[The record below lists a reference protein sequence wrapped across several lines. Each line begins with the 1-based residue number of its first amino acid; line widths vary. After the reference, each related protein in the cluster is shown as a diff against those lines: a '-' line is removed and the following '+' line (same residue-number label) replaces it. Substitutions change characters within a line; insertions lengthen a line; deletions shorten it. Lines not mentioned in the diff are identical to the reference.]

1 MLNKISNSLF
11 NDLNYKFIPLL
22 FAPVIFA
29 LSACA
34 PTGEG
39 SGANPGVEE
48 FPIAY
53 VKRKILLDN
62 NGNIEQPDIREP
74 LLSMPGGDLYLKSNS
89 SIGAVETNITSSI
102 TYGMGDVKDVNV
114 SYDGKTLIFS
124 LLPEDP
130 DPNDN
135 IDPKWDIY
143 SYNRITN
150 ELKRVIESNI
160 LAKEGDDIA
169 PHFLPDGR
177 IVFSSNR
184 QSKSRAILLDESLSK
199 PQFSS
204 QDEDDRTKA
213 LVLHVMNFD
222 GNNIEQISF
231 NQSHDLDPS
240 VLSDGR
246 ILFSRWDRMNN
257 NNAISLYTVLPDGS
271 QLQPYYGTH
280 DQSHDD
286 GNGNTVQFL
295 QPRELSDGRIIALS
309 RPYSDTFGGG
319 DIVIID
325 GKNFVDLNQTTA
337 VNQGAFTT
345 TALSK
350 ATVTDVQN
358 NDGLSLEGRYSSVYP
373 LNDNSNRM
381 LVSKGLCQI
390 DINSSTDI
398 TSPVIETHLCI
409 EPYLSDSTATPAYP
423 AYGIW
428 LYNRDDNTEKPVVI
442 AEPGM
447 MISNAVAMQPST
459 RPALNLGT
467 PDAELDAALKSEN
480 VGLLHIR
487 SVYDF
492 GDSSFDGCFFD
503 NDLDCTTATVSSVL
517 ALGDPM
523 QATAAQRP
531 ARFIRIVKA
540 VGLPDDNDPDL
551 TDPPDLSNRAF
562 GRSRRLGMKEIIGYS
577 QVQPDGSV
585 RVKVPADIAFYF
597 EILDKNAH
605 RIGPRHENW
614 LQVNKGA
621 TLECTGCHTHTTA
634 NNEPA
639 LPHGRSD
646 AEAPSINPGAPYDGY
661 TYANTENP
669 ATSSPYFA
677 SAGDTMAEVIARS
690 QGAQSVYT
698 AITPSINVAYTDDWT
713 DPAARAK
720 DTSFSFDYSGLSGLT
735 TAIPST
741 SPCETAWD
749 YTCRIVINYQEHI
762 QPIWEVDRGVN
773 TCTSCHSAVDVAD
786 TPMQPAAQLDLRGTV
801 SDDQPQQVQSY
812 RELFF
817 ADDFQEIVGGILT
830 DKLVPVP
837 VLDGNG
843 DPVLDGNGNP
853 RFEDIPDPALTLS
866 PSMST
871 NGARASRFMHKMYET
886 NLNTGVP
893 LSTPTVDHTNM
904 LTPAELRLIAEW
916 LDIGAQYFNNPFDPL
931 APEN

>member
-1 MLNKISNSLF
+1 MFNKILNSS
-11 NDLNYKFIPLL
+11 LNYLHNTFVGLLFFPLL
-22 FAPVIFA
+22 AT
-29 LSACA
+29 LSACTSA
-34 PTGEG
+34 GDG

-74 LLSMPGGDLYLKSNS
+74 LLSMPGGDLYLKANS
-89 SIGAVETNITSSI
+89 SIAAAEINITSSI
-102 TYGMGDVKDVNV
+102 TNGMGDVKDVNV
-114 SYDGKTLIFS
+114 SYDGKTLVFS

-130 DPNDN
+130 NPNDN
-135 IDPKWDIY
+135 NDPKWDIY
-143 SYNRITN
+143 SFNRITN
-150 ELKRVIESNI
+150 ELKRVIASDI
-160 LAKEGDDIA
+160 LAQEGDDIS

-184 QSKSRAILLDESLSK
+184 QSKSRAILLDENLSK

-204 QDEDDRTKA
+204 LDEDGRTKA
-213 LVLHVMNFD
+213 LVLHVMNPD
-222 GNNIEQISF
+222 GSNIEQISF

-246 ILFSRWDRMNN
+246 ILFSRWDRMNS
-257 NNAISLYTVLPDGS
+257 NNAINLYTVLADGS
-271 QLQPYYGTH
+271 QLQPYYATH
-280 DQSHDD
+280 DESHLDSD
-286 GNGNTVQFL
+286 GNTVQFI
-295 QPRELSDGRIIALS
+295 QPRELSDGTIMALS
-309 RPYSDTFGGG
+309 QPYSDTFGGG

-325 GKNFVDLNQTTA
+325 GINFVDLNQTTA
-337 VNQGAFTT
+337 ANQGVFTT
-345 TALSK
+345 PALSK
-350 ATVTDVQN
+350 ATITNVQN
-358 NDGLSLEGRYSSVYP
+358 NNGLSLEGRYSSVYP

-381 LVSKGLCQI
+381 LVSKGLCQVEI
-390 DINSSTDI
+390 D
-398 TSPVIETHLCI
+398 TSADPANPILQTQLCI
-409 EPYLSDSTATPAYP
+409 EPYLSDPTATPAYP

-428 LYNRDDNTEKPVVI
+428 LYNRDDDTEKPVVI

-447 MISNAVAMQPST
+447 FISNAVAMQPST
-459 RPALNLGT
+459 RPTLNLGT
-467 PDAELDAALKSEN
+467 ADAELDATLEGEN

-492 GDSSFDGCFFD
+492 GNSNFNGCFFSA
-503 NDLDCTTATVSSVL
+503 CTNASVSNVL

-523 QATAAQRP
+523 QATAEQRP

-540 VGLPDDNDPDL
+540 VGLPNRNDPDL
-551 TDPPDLSNRAF
+551 TDPPNLSNRAF

-577 QVQPDGSV
+577 QIQPDGSV

-621 TLECTGCHTHTTA
+621 TLECTGCHTHTST
-634 NNEPA
+634 NNEPP
-639 LPHGRSD
+639 LPHARSD
-646 AEAPSINPGAPYDGY
+646 AEAASINTGAPFDGY

-677 SAGDTMAEVIARS
+677 NANDTMAEVIARA
-690 QGAQSVYT
+690 QDAQSVYT
-698 AITPSINVAYTDDWT
+698 GITPKVNVEYTDDWT

-720 DTSFSFDYSGLSGLT
+720 DTGFSFVYSGASGLT
-735 TAIPST
+735 TAIPTT
-741 SPCETAWD
+741 SPCETSWD
-749 YTCRIVINYQEHI
+749 YTCRIVINYEEHI
-762 QPIWEVDRGVN
+762 QPIWEVDRGAN
-773 TCTSCHSAVDVAD
+773 TCTSCHSGVDTLDA
-786 TPMQPAAQLDLRGTV
+786 PMQPVAQLDLRSIV
-801 SDDQPQQVQSY
+801 SDDEPQQITSY

-817 ADDFQEIVGGILT
+817 NDNFQEIIGGVLT
-830 DKLVPVP
+830 DTLISVP

-843 DPVLDGNGNP
+843 DPVLDINGNP
-853 RFEDIPDPALTLS
+853 TFDVIPDPALQVS

-886 NLNTGVP
+886 NLNTGAP

-904 LTPAELRLIAEW
+904 LSPAELRLIAEW

-931 APEN
+931 APQN